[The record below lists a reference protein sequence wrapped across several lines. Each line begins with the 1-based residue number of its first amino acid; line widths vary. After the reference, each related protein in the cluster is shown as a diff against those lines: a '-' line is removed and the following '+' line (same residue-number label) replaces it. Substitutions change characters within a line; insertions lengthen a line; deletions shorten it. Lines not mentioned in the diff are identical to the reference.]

1 MINGLK
7 IPQLNYMFSIFL
19 TQTPNFMSIKYNLF
33 ILFINLYFVYNFE
46 VQKTLRFE
54 HFIAE
59 IIIVF

>member
-46 VQKTLRFE
+46 VQKT
-54 HFIAE
+54 
-59 IIIVF
+59 